1 MFLLDRA
8 AGSCLFVKSQDRQ
21 ELLFPGVI
29 YVAIQSFP
37 LLLAWLPYACAV
49 LGDESERMAAQ
60 KCLQVLLGTAADDG
74 NIHVR
79 LLAEPVQQS
88 FNAGIRRR
96 RPGVKFDFAQRAVV
110 VQEES
115 DPFTGRDSL
124 SDLLARLS
132 RCRSPPCEHR

>member
-1 MFLLDRA
+1 
-8 AGSCLFVKSQDRQ
+8 
-21 ELLFPGVI
+21 
-29 YVAIQSFP
+29 
-37 LLLAWLPYACAV
+37 
-49 LGDESERMAAQ
+49 MAAQ
-60 KCLQVLLGTAADDG
+60 KCFQVLLGTAADDG

-115 DPFTGRDSL
+115 DPFTGRESL
-124 SDLLARLS
+124 FDLLARLS
-132 RCRSPPCEHR
+132 NVSLSRASIADWT

>member
-1 MFLLDRA
+1 M
-8 AGSCLFVKSQDRQ
+8 
-21 ELLFPGVI
+21 
-29 YVAIQSFP
+29 
-37 LLLAWLPYACAV
+37 
-49 LGDESERMAAQ
+49 LGNESERIGAQ
-60 KCLQVLLGTAADDG
+60 KCFHVLLRTAADDC

-79 LLAEPVQQS
+79 LLAEPVQQG

-115 DPFTGRDSL
+115 DPFTGRDSP

-132 RCRSPPCEHR
+132 NRVFFYDLTREPLQYLIRSHFRFQL